1 MNDYEQARSLVLVML
16 SGIHNP
22 TSEIIRQK
30 VSLVISMLKAEGNLE
45 SIDED
50 YLIKDIESRCE
61 VWKGRA
67 TVLKARQKDHRIWL
81 PAQKSQIKWKF
92 WSRYSRFL

>member
-1 MNDYEQARSLVLVML
+1 MNDYEQARRLVLVML

-30 VSLVISMLKAEGNLE
+30 VTLVLSMLKAEGNSE
-45 SIDED
+45 TIDQE

-61 VWKGRA
+61 IWKGRA
-67 TVLKARQKDHRIWL
+67 TVLQDQPER
-81 PAQKSQIKWKF
+81 SQNLASGKKE
-92 WSRYSRFL
+92 SD